1 MYPQNTPPQ
10 TAFAMNTDPDAA
22 LVPAASPEEASQ
34 PLVQQE
40 VSEATCGAFLSAR
53 APETRRLQALPVRAF
68 GARLE
73 EDALR
78 VPPIDAANYWR
89 ALAPSEVTAGAC
101 RHRLP

>member
-1 MYPQNTPPQ
+1 
-10 TAFAMNTDPDAA
+10 MNMDPDAA

-40 VSEATCGAFLSAR
+40 VSEATCGACPSAR
-53 APETRRLQALPVRAF
+53 APETRWLHALPVRAF
-68 GARLE
+68 GAQLE

-78 VPPIDAANYWR
+78 VPPIDVANYWR
-89 ALAPSEVTAGAC
+89 GPPLSEATTGAC